1 MQTLCWLNVHASGV
15 LQVRKVEWSS
25 EDMCE
30 FSFTFLFDKFKQFY
44 LLRIFPHFDA
54 SLSIYKPSLGQAA
67 VH

>member
-1 MQTLCWLNVHASGV
+1 M

-25 EDMCE
+25 DDMCE